1 MKKTLIA
8 SLVLAAFA
16 SASFAAQAQ
25 DATPPATDASTA
37 ANNGGWTGSGQL
49 GFAST
54 TGNSRSQN
62 INAKLD
68 FKQETDQWKNDIF
81 LNELRAKSQV
91 KVVDASGSTI
101 NQYNITANDFT
112 AGASAGLKLDPRS
125 YIVGSVYYDHNDF
138 GAQLWQA
145 TVAIGY
151 GFIAVKDDRNELSF
165 EIGPG
170 YMRFRPAVT
179 DVLIDGTDVPRQAG
193 VEGQTVARGLV
204 DYKLRI
210 TDNTSFVDT
219 FLVEAGSKDTYLQN
233 DAGIAVSMTKK
244 LSLKVGFQV
253 RHNSSVLPGIKK
265 NDTLTTTNLVYNF

>member
-8 SLVLAAFA
+8 SLLLAAV
-16 SASFAAQAQ
+16 ASFAAQAQ
-25 DATPPATDASTA
+25 DAAPAAAPA
-37 ANNGGWTGSGQL
+37 ANDGGWSGSGQF

-68 FKQETDQWKNDIF
+68 FKQENDQWKNDVF
-81 LNELRAKSQV
+81 LSELRAKSQV
-91 KVVDASGSTI
+91 KTVDAAGNTL

-112 AGASAGLKLDPRS
+112 AGASAGYKLDPRS

-138 GAQLWQA
+138 GAQLWQS

-151 GFIAVKDDRNELSF
+151 GYIAVKDDSNELSF
-165 EIGPG
+165 EVGPG

-179 DVLIDGTDVPRQAG
+179 DVLVDGIDVPQQSS
-193 VEGQTVARGLV
+193 VEGQVVLRGLV
-204 DYKLRI
+204 NYKLKI
-210 TDNTSFVDT
+210 TDNTSFEDT
-219 FLVEAGSKDTYLQN
+219 FLVESGSKDTYMQN
-233 DAGIAVSMTKK
+233 DAGIAVSMTKT

-253 RHNSSVLPGIKK
+253 RHNSTVLPGIYKT
-265 NDTLTTTNLVYNF
+265 DTLATTNLVYKF